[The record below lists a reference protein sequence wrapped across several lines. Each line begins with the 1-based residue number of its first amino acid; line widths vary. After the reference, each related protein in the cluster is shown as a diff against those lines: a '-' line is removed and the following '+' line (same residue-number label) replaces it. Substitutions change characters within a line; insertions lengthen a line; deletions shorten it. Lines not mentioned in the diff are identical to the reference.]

1 MSSTDLPPHATDVQA
16 LGAALTAL
24 ERSLAAGEAP
34 SLPDDVTRRL
44 LAVAVKQYAA
54 AVERADGPVDPFP
67 DGQPVSATDVCVTAA
82 GILDA
87 ANVDLFELVAWR
99 SFG

>member
-1 MSSTDLPPHATDVQA
+1 MSSTDLPPRASERQA
-16 LGAALTAL
+16 LTAVLTAL
-24 ERSLAAGEAP
+24 ERDLAASEAP
-34 SLPDDVTRRL
+34 SLPDDMVRRL
-44 LAVAVKQYAA
+44 LAAAVKLYAA

-67 DGQPVSATDVCVTAA
+67 DGQPVSATDVCVTVA